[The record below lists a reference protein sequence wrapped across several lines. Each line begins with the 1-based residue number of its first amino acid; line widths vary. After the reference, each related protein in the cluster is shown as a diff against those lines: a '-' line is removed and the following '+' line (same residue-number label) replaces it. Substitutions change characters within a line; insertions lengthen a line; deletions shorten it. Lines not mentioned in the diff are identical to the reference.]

1 MAVEQAAI
9 EALREQ
15 VGNVSISPIT
25 SPEVSRK
32 AEPPPTPVVELKP
45 LEVTAPTESAPTA
58 PATIAPAATP
68 PATTTTTATP
78 DKAPPADAATAAP
91 TPEVKT
97 AEPISNMLTSFVC
110 CYFDD
115 L

>member
-45 LEVTAPTESAPTA
+45 LEATAPTESAPTA
-58 PATIAPAATP
+58 PATIAPAT
-68 PATTTTTATP
+68 TTTTTATP
-78 DKAPPADAATAAP
+78 DKAPPADAATAP

-97 AEPISNMLTSFVC
+97 AEPISNMFTSFVC
-110 CYFDD
+110 YFDG